1 MPNIADPSCID
12 HDAKLKHKQAC
23 DYVLMC
29 NLSRTSKY
37 KKNNFRGLIQKKT
50 KCQGQK
56 PNTKKKKTSGN
67 GSAIQ
72 L

>member
-12 HDAKLKHKQAC
+12 HDAKLKHKQVC

-37 KKNNFRGLIQKKT
+37 KKNNFRGLIQKKQSVRV
-50 KCQGQK
+50 KNQIQ
-56 PNTKKKKTSGN
+56 KKKKTSGN